1 MKVIASISQTS
12 QRFITHPNFSL
23 VFFIS
28 VCCILPIYFGSA
40 VTMFACASVMTA
52 FVAVLPEQFRSRNGS
67 SSTAT
72 CLVTAMWIAVVVLT
86 AMTLVGQIL

>member
-1 MKVIASISQTS
+1 MNETITLK
-12 QRFITHPNFSL
+12 RFITHPNFSL

-40 VTMFACASVMTA
+40 VTMLACASVMTA

-67 SSTAT
+67 MTIAT
-72 CLVTAMWIAVVVLT
+72 CMVSSMWIAVVVLT
-86 AMTLVGQIL
+86 AMTLMGQIR